1 MRFEARGK
9 GERAGTWTENADD
22 YLLAED
28 MYKPWGVVKL
38 VVGPTTST
46 TPWVQLESN

>member
-1 MRFEARGK
+1 MRGRGHGQK
-9 GERAGTWTENADD
+9 TLID